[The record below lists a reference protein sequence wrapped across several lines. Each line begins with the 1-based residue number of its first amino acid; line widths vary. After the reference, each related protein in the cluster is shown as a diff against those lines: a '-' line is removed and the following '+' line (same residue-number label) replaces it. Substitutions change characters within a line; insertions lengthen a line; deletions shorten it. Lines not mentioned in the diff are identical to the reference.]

1 MSDSESENSDKKLQH
16 DFEKATKH
24 AKKFANSDNHET
36 LLFLYSHYKQAT
48 TGDCDIKEPNFW
60 DVKGKA
66 KYSAW
71 KKLKGI
77 SNDKAKIKYIKKVKK
92 MERNEK

>member
-48 TGDCDIKEPNFW
+48 SGECDIPKPSFW

-66 KYSAW
+66 KYDAW
-71 KKLKGI
+71 KNLKGM
-77 SNDKAKIKYIKKVKK
+77 SKDKAKKKYIKMVKELK
-92 MERNEK
+92 E